1 MNEALKAVVLVA
13 VGIGAG
19 MSTQVWLKGRL
30 LGEVPGVPLRPEL
43 ERMLEGMRGGGE
55 GGVDERLHALHSLT
69 RRALDHGTPGGL
81 YAATAYH
88 LAARAVRKN
97 AALTSGEAVPFN
109 GVVGGK
115 VDP

>member
-43 ERMLEGMRGGGE
+43 ERMLES
-55 GGVDERLHALHSLT
+55 D
-69 RRALDHGTPGGL
+69 
-81 YAATAYH
+81 
-88 LAARAVRKN
+88 
-97 AALTSGEAVPFN
+97 
-109 GVVGGK
+109 